1 MALMKAFVGDE
12 QIINRYYYF
21 TVAVSD
27 EYYYFTGCLISSHFA
42 ADCAVFRREAAQL
55 HYHDIRLGIKISR
68 VNNYSWFF

>member
-27 EYYYFTGCLISSHFA
+27 EYYYYAVSFRPILRLIVRCLDARPRSCTITISGS
-42 ADCAVFRREAAQL
+42 
-55 HYHDIRLGIKISR
+55 G
-68 VNNYSWFF
+68 